1 MSQDLCI
8 CLKDIWSMVK
18 VYIVYLKE
26 DHMSHDM
33 CICLKDMW
41 SMEHDKAICGAWSMT
56 KQCVEHGK
64 FSLHAECLTYKSNMV

>member
-1 MSQDLCI
+1 
-8 CLKDIWSMVK
+8 MVK

-56 KQCVEHGK
+56 KQYVEHG
-64 FSLHAECLTYKSNMV
+64 A